1 MLSVVEIMS
10 IRVFVA
16 SNFRLLLE
24 GIETLLSRHPAR
36 FHFSGKAENLDGL
49 PDIVLSIETDLLLLD
64 IDSMPTQV
72 PTQVSLLN
80 AVSSHLPILLLT
92 RLNDRDLQ
100 DRLLIA
106 GARGVIDYSVSPAL
120 FLDAL
125 EKVHEGQVWLN
136 RESTGR
142 LWSALTGPDDRKVNN
157 PGAVLASQLTEREK
171 KILMMVLRHGGES
184 AKGIAERLH
193 MSESTL
199 RNYLTAIYKKC
210 GVSSRSGLLAY
221 SLQNGLTEWFN

>member
-10 IRVFVA
+10 IRVFVV

-64 IDSMPTQV
+64 IDSMPTHV

-92 RLNDRDLQ
+92 RLNDSDLQ
-100 DRLLIA
+100 DGLLIA

-142 LWSALTGPDDRKVNN
+142 V
-157 PGAVLASQLTEREK
+157 TEREK
-171 KILMMVLRHGGES
+171 KILMMVLRHGG
-184 AKGIAERLH
+184 
-193 MSESTL
+193 
-199 RNYLTAIYKKC
+199 
-210 GVSSRSGLLAY
+210 
-221 SLQNGLTEWFN
+221 